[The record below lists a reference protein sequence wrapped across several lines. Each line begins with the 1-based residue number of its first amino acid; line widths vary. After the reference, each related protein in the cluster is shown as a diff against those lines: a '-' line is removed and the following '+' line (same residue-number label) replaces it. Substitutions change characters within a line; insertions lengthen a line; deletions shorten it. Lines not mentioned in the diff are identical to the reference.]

1 MEEIYSFM
9 TNIFLILFLLV
20 CSALFSSCETAF
32 SSVNKIRL
40 KNEAAGGNKRAAK
53 TLKIANSFDKALT
66 AILIGN
72 NIVNTASAALGTI
85 IFTDMFGSSGVG
97 IATSVMT
104 VLVLI
109 FGEILPKSFAKENA
123 EKLASLFTPFLS
135 VFIVV
140 LTPLIWIFMK
150 IKALVDLL
158 YKKEKKPSVTED
170 ELKCIIEEIEEEGVL
185 EEQESYLVRSA
196 LEFDEITV
204 DKILTPRVKVIGIDI
219 NSDIEKIKE
228 VFITEMYSRLPV
240 YEKNLD
246 NIVGVITEKEFFK
259 MVVTGGNDIK
269 SIMQDA
275 MYISD
280 LKLISEAFREMQKE
294 KNHLAIVVDQYGG
307 TKGIITLEDIIEE
320 LVGEIYDENDEIENP
335 VIKISENV
343 YDISCDMNISDML
356 EKIGLPENTINSEY
370 NSVSGW
376 VNEIFGN
383 IPQVTEETDYKNLN
397 VKVTSRDEQVVH
409 TIRLTVNQPS
419 EESED

>member
-185 EEQESYLVRSA
+185 EEQESDLVRSA

-246 NIVGVITEKEFFK
+246 NIIGVITEKEFFK